1 MKRPV
6 EFWATVA
13 LALVIVYMIHDA
25 YGSRPQT
32 LEHVQIEEIVVED
45 PKDTAFEPAGVYT
58 EWQSSIQP
66 HEQYAW
72 EQPQF
77 CVLNTSDWPCLDVN
91 GC

>member
-25 YGSRPQT
+25 YGSKQNPAMRDVI
-32 LEHVQIEEIVVED
+32 HIEEIHIED
-45 PKDTAFEPAGVYT
+45 PRDTAFEPAGVYT

-66 HEQYAW
+66 
-72 EQPQF
+72 
-77 CVLNTSDWPCLDVN
+77 SS
-91 GC
+91 